1 MISKVLQIWN
11 DEAARGLLL
20 KGLNAVVIKGGSAAL
35 TFLMFVLLSNVMT
48 ADEFGRFAI
57 GLSLAITLSMVAGL
71 GLATA
76 VLRFVPEYRS
86 KTNEP
91 MALGFLRYSS
101 LASVVSPAIIGL
113 LGAAVIFVAVTL
125 RPETPVQ
132 YLYASMVLLVVM
144 TLGEYVASAL
154 RAFGAT
160 VMSLAPR
167 DIFWRIA
174 GCGFALYVFWQGTQ
188 VSSSTVLYFLTAC
201 LALLIFTQILYARA
215 EFAAAFSSQPTSKD
229 LRTWRRVALPM
240 WGAAT
245 LYAFAQQFD
254 IVVVGY
260 FLTPAQ
266 SAPYFAAS
274 RTAAILSL
282 LLIAGNLISAP
293 LISRYHYAGDNA
305 GMQKTVRLLTTAI
318 AFPTLCGL
326 LLLVFVGKP
335 LLALFNPTFVSAYP
349 ILLIL
354 AVGFTFDAVAGPTG
368 YMLQMV
374 GHEKAY
380 LKIMAIAYAF
390 TLLFQ
395 CVLAPFFG
403 AVGVAIP
410 SALGLILANILIVH
424 KVRRTL
430 HIDPSLFGIFFKV
443 RTK

>member
-1 MISKVLQIWN
+1 MLRIIQIWH

-20 KGLNAVVIKGGSAAL
+20 KGLSAVLIKGGSAIL
-35 TFLMFVLLSNVMT
+35 TFIMFVLLSNAMT
-48 ADEFGRFAI
+48 TDEFGRFAI

-76 VLRFVPEYRS
+76 VLRFVPQYRARS
-86 KTNEP
+86 EEP
-91 MALGFLRYSS
+91 LARGFLRFSS
-101 LASVVSPAIIGL
+101 LASLLSPAL
-113 LGAAVIFVAVTL
+113 VAVLGAAVIALITTL
-125 RPETPVQ
+125 RPEMHFL
-132 YLYASMVLLVVM
+132 YLFVSMALLVVM

-154 RAFGAT
+154 RAFGFT

-167 DIFWRIA
+167 DIFWRMA
-174 GCGFALYVFWQGTQ
+174 GCGFAVLAVWQGTQ
-188 VSSSTVLYFLTAC
+188 VSSAQVLVFLAV
-201 LALLIFTQILYARA
+201 ALTLLVLVQVIYARA
-215 EFAAAFSSQPTSKD
+215 DFVTAFSSQPTSTD
-229 LRTWRRVALPM
+229 MPTWRRAALPM
-240 WGAAT
+240 WGAAA

-293 LISRYHYAGDNA
+293 LISRQHYAGDSA
-305 GMQKTVRLLTTAI
+305 ALQKTVRLLTAAI
-318 AFPTLCGL
+318 ALPTLCGL
-326 LLLVFVGKP
+326 LVLVFIGKP
-335 LLALFNPTFVSAYP
+335 LLALFNPEFVSAYP
-349 ILLIL
+349 VLLIL

-380 LKIMAIAYAF
+380 LKIMAFAYAF
-390 TLLFQ
+390 TLISQ
-395 CVLAPFFG
+395 CILAPFYG

-410 SALGLILANILIVH
+410 SALGLILANVMIVH
-424 KVRRTL
+424 KVRTTL
-430 HIDPSLFGIFFKV
+430 HIDPSLFGFFVKV
-443 RTK
+443 HTK